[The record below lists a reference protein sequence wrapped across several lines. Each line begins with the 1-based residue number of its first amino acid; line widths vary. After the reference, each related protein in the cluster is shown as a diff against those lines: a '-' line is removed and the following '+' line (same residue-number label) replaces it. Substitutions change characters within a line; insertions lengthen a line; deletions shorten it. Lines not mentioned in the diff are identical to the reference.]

1 MRWRRMAT
9 AAAEVTWEDQ
19 KRINLFGR
27 LNGRKYEVAGEIKG
41 LTELQENLADA
52 SDEAMIADDDEM
64 CYVMGEGFAVIGSEE
79 VGQRLEEFQAK
90 NEAKLEKL
98 TEEKE
103 AIETKM
109 AELKTL
115 LYAKFKGSIN
125 LED

>member
-1 MRWRRMAT
+1 MKNL
-9 AAAEVTWEDQ
+9 EGDVTWEDQ
-19 KRINLFGR
+19 QRINLFGR

-41 LTELQENLADA
+41 LTELQENLVDA
-52 SDEAMIADDDEM
+52 SDEAMIADDEEM
-64 CYVMGEGFAVIGSEE
+64 CYVMGEGFTVIDSDAVGE
-79 VGQRLEEFQAK
+79 RLEAFQAK

-98 TEEKE
+98 QEERD

-109 AELKTL
+109 SELKTL